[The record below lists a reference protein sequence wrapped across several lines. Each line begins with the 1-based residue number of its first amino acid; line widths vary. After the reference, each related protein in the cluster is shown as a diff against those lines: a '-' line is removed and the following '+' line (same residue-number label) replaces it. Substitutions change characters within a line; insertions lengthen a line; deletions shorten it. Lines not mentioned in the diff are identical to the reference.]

1 MQARIVG
8 ALCAKHDYMQD
19 RWPLL
24 NATATDMQLPL
35 NMQLHLYVN
44 TRPKVQQVNGLLLH
58 HSIAL
63 ILQDDARRVVAE
75 QELFQ
80 FDLRHV
86 FRLIVF

>member
-1 MQARIVG
+1 
-8 ALCAKHDYMQD
+8 
-19 RWPLL
+19 
-24 NATATDMQLPL
+24 
-35 NMQLHLYVN
+35 
-44 TRPKVQQVNGLLLH
+44 LLH